1 MNRLVINT
9 SSSLFFTKI
18 GLILHLLK
26 IFKLAASE
34 EIYDEIREGEELGFR
49 DAKIL
54 MQFFDN
60 KKIEIFKTKKTQ
72 NFIKEFNIKKTDASV
87 ISLAQEMDC
96 FLATEDRQIEKICL
110 ITQTKITNTAL
121 LIYLLWKRNE
131 FSNEQ
136 TLLLLDLLIRNG
148 YNKEIC
154 LKIKEK
160 VIKEDKNV

>member
-18 GLILHLLK
+18 GLIPHLLK